1 MSRNNTFYS
10 KPFVITSIINDPTE
24 LWDFLEE
31 AFDEFDTVSFEQD
44 TENNIMYIYLDE
56 TKKLY
61 IKVTVSGDYGIQI
74 NYGFG
79 ETLCNYSYTHNYD
92 TVYFIYFRTKW
103 GITFGYTSELSYANG
118 SMPLQNFFVS
128 NPVPTLI
135 CGLTHYDS
143 NTYYLATPLHEEFES
158 MYEVTMYLSNL
169 FGGQKFVV
177 TNAYSCSENIDCQ
190 HLFRVLCVP
199 NADYSKGRIKVGDKY
214 LYWTGRY
221 ALEYDPNDTTGV

>member
-10 KPFVITSIINDPTE
+10 KPFVATSIINDPTE

-31 AFDEFDTVSFEQD
+31 TFDEFDIVSFEQD

-61 IKVTVSGDYGIQI
+61 IKVMVDGNIRID
-74 NYGFG
+74 YGFG
-79 ETLCNYSYTHNYD
+79 ETLCNYSCTYTSS
-92 TVYFIYFRTKW
+92 TVYFTYFRTKW
-103 GITFGYTSELSYANG
+103 GITFGSTSIASNATSVET
-118 SMPLQNFFVS
+118 LQNFFVS

-135 CGLTHYDS
+135 CGLNLSTSS
-143 NTYYLATPLHEEFES
+143 NIYYLATPLHEEFES
-158 MYEVTMYLSNL
+158 MNENAMYLASS

-190 HLFRVLCVP
+190 HLFRVLCIP
-199 NADYSKGRIKVGDKY
+199 QSTYPKGKIKVGDKY
-214 LYWTGRY
+214 LYWSGRY